1 MRQTGLAAPGIAG
14 QALPGRPGDLTDR
27 QLMVRVTSPLARCA
41 GGSAEADEWFPV
53 ATRWTRARAEAA
65 RALALCERC
74 PVRADCLE
82 LSMRQWNAAG
92 RYGVW
97 GGLLE
102 IERAA
107 IRKQWLGGVSVTRL
121 LAARQQDCVPYE
133 TPP

>member
-1 MRQTGLAAPGIAG
+1 MGQTGLAAPGRAG
-14 QALPGRPGDLTDR
+14 AAAPGRPGDLTDR

-41 GGSAEADEWFPV
+41 GGGAEADEWFPV
-53 ATRWTRARAEAA
+53 ATRWTQARAEAA
-65 RALALCERC
+65 RALALCEKC

-82 LSMRQWNAAG
+82 LSLRQWSAVG

-102 IERAA
+102 AERAA

-121 LAARQQDCVPYE
+121 LDARQQDRAPYD